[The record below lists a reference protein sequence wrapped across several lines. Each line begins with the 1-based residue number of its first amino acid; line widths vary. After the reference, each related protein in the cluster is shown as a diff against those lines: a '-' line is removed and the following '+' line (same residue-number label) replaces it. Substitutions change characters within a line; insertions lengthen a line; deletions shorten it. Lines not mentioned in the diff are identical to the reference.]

1 MRNWKKRII
10 LLESDFYVR
19 VTCELK
25 RNHYL
30 SCNLII
36 RFLCVFFCR
45 ILLKNKGYTFCFS
58 IEQDMEKV
66 IHTLHAQSKAK
77 PTIFKNSPINSRSDQ
92 SSTLSGYHSVLTR
105 FIAAL
110 HTFPTGKN
118 SNLLYF
124 ILFFCIIYFISFW

>member
-1 MRNWKKRII
+1 MYKYII
-10 LLESDFYVR
+10 CSYYS
-19 VTCELK
+19 LK
-25 RNHYL
+25 TNTFTKLFIIYYL
-30 SCNLII
+30 